1 MSAKA
6 LFSKFTSLTD
16 KRDPKKS
23 THILAEVMFI
33 SVCAILCGAD
43 DWNGIRL
50 FAEHKEG
57 WLRKHLT
64 LPGGIPVAVTFNR
77 IFATLD
83 PEEFRK
89 IFIQWIRDVLSGLE
103 LSDSKIVALD
113 GKTVKGSAWN
123 KGKDAIH
130 MLNAWCTEAGLSLGQ
145 YKVDEKSNEITA
157 IPELLK
163 LLELSGSLVT
173 IDAMGCQ
180 KKIATAILKKEA
192 DYLLAVKGNQRK
204 LYGEV
209 TRLFDQYWQDNLEDA
224 PDHYF
229 AEQEGKEHGRMEH
242 RRCWVINDVTED
254 SNAASWKAKTIAA
267 IQLDSSKKGK
277 GKTLIRYFICSRQLS
292 AAEVLQATR
301 KHWLIENQL
310 HWVLDVAFDEDRCRA
325 REGFAAENL
334 AVARQVTLNLLKLDT
349 TVKAG
354 IKNKRK
360 TCGWNEDYMMQ
371 VLKLVDL

>member
-6 LFSKFTSLTD
+6 LFSKFSTLTD
-16 KRDPKKS
+16 NRDPKKT
-23 THILAEVMFI
+23 THIMAEVMFM

-43 DWNGIRL
+43 DWNSIRL
-50 FAEHKEG
+50 FAESKED
-57 WLRKHLT
+57 WFRKHLT
-64 LPGGIPVAVTFNR
+64 LPGGIPVAITFNR

-83 PEEFRK
+83 PEEFRQ
-89 IFIQWIRDVLSGLE
+89 IFIQWIKDVLSGLE
-103 LSDSKIVALD
+103 LSDSRIVALD

-130 MLNAWCTEAGLSLGQ
+130 MVNAWCTEAGLSLGQ
-145 YKVDEKSNEITA
+145 YKVDAKSNEITA

-192 DYLLAVKGNQRK
+192 DYLLAVKGNQKK
-204 LYGEV
+204 LYGELAR
-209 TRLFDQYWQDNLEDA
+209 TFDQYWEANPEDA
-224 PDHYF
+224 PDRGF
-229 AEQEGKEHGRMEH
+229 AEQEGKEHGRVEH
-242 RRCWVINDVTED
+242 RRCWVLNDIAEG
-254 SNAASWKAKTIAA
+254 SNAASWEVKTIAA
-267 IQLDSSKKGK
+267 VQLDSHKKGK
-277 GKTLIRYFICSRQLS
+277 GSTLIRYFISSRQLS
-292 AAEVLQATR
+292 AEEVLQATR
-301 KHWLIENQL
+301 KHWLVENQL

-349 TVKAG
+349 SVKAG

-360 TCGWNEDYMMQ
+360 TCGWNEDYMM
-371 VLKLVDL
+371 KG